1 MTNVEKAD
9 SIGILE
15 DLKEN
20 YTKEQINRMSPTKFL
35 NAWLEWEGII
45 GYTASILNI
54 VDLFYEIKTETETIA
69 KPEDFDYGSNEYPY
83 IKGSIDAL

>member
-1 MTNVEKAD
+1 M
-9 SIGILE
+9 
-15 DLKEN
+15 
-20 YTKEQINRMSPTKFL
+20 
-35 NAWLEWEGII
+35 
-45 GYTASILNI
+45 LNI